1 MSKFPLIG
9 KNVLV
14 IYGKQET
21 QFKEL
26 YVAGGK
32 MVSLN
37 SMIND
42 KKEAFTQVTLQLLGV
57 KYKID
62 NVLLITLYSKEL
74 KKQEKEQ
81 TPQTDNQTTKT
92 PQSVNLSAD
101 DVQLYLK
108 SDKASDFISIYQ
120 LNKKLEP
127 VQFTVPE
134 KYFKLLSLK
143 IIVTQATFQMIYLDK
158 TKASHAKK
166 ETKVVENIFA
176 LFNPKDLYEQSAGKL
191 RRTIKR
197 SKRHTKRRSKKGT
210 KRLT

>member
-14 IYGKQET
+14 IYGKQEN

-32 MVSLN
+32 MVSFD

-81 TPQTDNQTTKT
+81 TPQTNSQTTKT

-108 SDKASDFISIYQ
+108 SDKASDFISVYQ

-143 IIVTQATFQMIYLDK
+143 IIVTQATFQMMYLDK
-158 TKASHAKK
+158 IKATHAKK

-176 LFNPKDLYEQSAGKL
+176 LFNPRDLYEQSAGKL
-191 RRTIKR
+191 WHSKKR
-197 SKRHTKRRSKKGT
+197 SKRRTKRRTKKGT